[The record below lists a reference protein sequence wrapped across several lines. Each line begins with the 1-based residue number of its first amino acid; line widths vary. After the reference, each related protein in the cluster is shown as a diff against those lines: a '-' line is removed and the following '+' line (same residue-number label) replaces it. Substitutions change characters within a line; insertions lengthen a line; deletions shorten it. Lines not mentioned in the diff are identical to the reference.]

1 MRRKSTAMT
10 SEFNC
15 FVFIYLE
22 GALVAVPAGALT
34 FVEESTRLVSSRFGY
49 GKNYL
54 ERSNAVPVDP
64 VSLPLQDAVPG
75 TVRLATPVN
84 GLEVFGAIRDTMPD
98 NWGRRVIENRLKA
111 PPNSLPESVYLQYAG
126 SNRFGA
132 LDFRPALDDGERE
145 GMLLPVTRL
154 EYLLDASDRIQRG
167 EVVPEKLTEI
177 FDAGSTMGGMRPK
190 AIVVRDGV
198 QYIAKFP
205 ALNDPY
211 NVPVIERATLELARE
226 CDLNVPQTDLVK
238 LADGREV
245 MLIERFDR
253 APLESGWRRNHVVSA
268 LTLLGLHE
276 SESRTASYADISHRM
291 TTMAAEGSV
300 SSDRNELFKRMV
312 FNILVS
318 NDDDH
323 LRNHAFVWSTSARGW
338 RLSPLY
344 DVVPKPQVSTE
355 RFLHLSI
362 GAQGRLATLD
372 NAASHAAQFGLH
384 TGETVEIIRHMALK
398 VREWRTTFERVGVTV
413 QQCDQVATAFRCPRD
428 MGLDTVESFP
438 ARQALRPR
446 GRQPPGS

>member
-1 MRRKSTAMT
+1 MCRKITAMT

-34 FVEESTRLVSSRFGY
+34 FVEENTRLISSRFGY

-54 ERSNAVPVDP
+54 ARSNAVPVDP
-64 VSLPLQDAVPG
+64 VSLPLLDAVSG

-84 GLEVFGAIRDTMPD
+84 GLEVFGAIRDAMPD

-132 LDFRPALDDGERE
+132 LDFRFALDDGERE
-145 GMLLPVTRL
+145 GMLSPVARL

-167 EVVPEKLTEI
+167 EAVPEKLSEI
-177 FDAGSTMGGMRPK
+177 FDAGPTMGGMRPK
-190 AIVVRDGV
+190 AVVVRDGV

-211 NVPVIERATLELARE
+211 DMPVIERATLELARE
-226 CDLNVPQTDLVK
+226 CDLDVPRTDLVK

-253 APLESGWRRNHVVSA
+253 APLKSGWQRRHVVSA

-300 SSDRNELFKRMV
+300 SSDRTELFKRMV

-344 DVVPKPQVSTE
+344 DVVPKPQVATE

-362 GAQGRLATLD
+362 GTQGRLATLD

-398 VREWRTTFERVGVTV
+398 VREWRTTFERVGVSI
-413 QQCDQVATAFRCPRD
+413 QHCDRVATAFRRPRD
-428 MGLDTVESFP
+428 MGLDTVEASLV
-438 ARQALRPR
+438 RQATRR
-446 GRQPPGS
+446 